1 MIVFLE
7 VALMA
12 SLGRKFV
19 AEIWGTFLLVF
30 FGTGAVVV
38 TLMMVHGTITP
49 NSFNIGISMADW
61 LGINVVFGIAL
72 AVGVYAFGKVSG
84 AHFNPAITVAL
95 WAVRKFPGKEVGP
108 YILAQLVGATIAS
121 LLLALCLGMV
131 AVNLKLGATVPFYG
145 LGYINVILI
154 EAVGTFILMTAVM
167 AVVDKRAEPGFAGLI
182 IGLSLVA
189 ALTLISNITGGSVN
203 PARTFGPYLALTLL
217 GGANLWYYFPIY
229 VIGPI
234 IGALIAAFAYNYVEG
249 GID

>member
-1 MIVFLE
+1 
-7 VALMA
+7 MA

-19 AEIWGTFLLVF
+19 AEILGTFLLVF

-38 TLMMVHGTITP
+38 TLQLVHGTITP
-49 NSFNIGISMADW
+49 NSFYIGISMSDW
-61 LGINVVFGIAL
+61 LAINVVFGIAL
-72 AVGVYAFGKVSG
+72 AVGIYAFGKVSG
-84 AHFNPAITVAL
+84 AHFNPAITIAL
-95 WAVRKFPGKEVGP
+95 WAIRKFPGKEVGP

-121 LLLALCLGMV
+121 LLLALCLGMT

-145 LGYINVILI
+145 LGSINVILI

-182 IGLSLVA
+182 IGLSLIA
-189 ALTLISNITGGSVN
+189 SLTLISNITGGSVN
-203 PARTFGPYLALTLL
+203 PARTFGPYLTLTLL

-234 IGALIAAFAYNYVEG
+234 IGALIAAFTYNYVEG